1 MTETWNISFKLMRDT
16 VKHDIGNE
24 MEDQEHIKN
33 EIITWLE
40 DLDFRVED
48 LVMYTEPKGCVY
60 PDEHEW
66 TSVNDAGKLTSEDET
81 IGMHTK
87 CVKCNQEGYAKWE
100 LAEVSVGG
108 TIIDLDP
115 HSSGMDRD

>member
-1 MTETWNISFKLMRDT
+1 MTEDTWIVQFRLNRDT
-16 VKHDIGNE
+16 RFKEDDE
-24 MEDQEHIKN
+24 TWFDQEHIQN

-40 DLDFRVED
+40 DLDFRVENLLIEHSNRCD
-48 LVMYTEPKGCVY
+48 

-100 LAEVSVGG
+100 LAEVCVGG

-115 HSSGMDRD
+115 HPSGMDRD